1 MATLCL
7 HHAPSSYYSMIARL
21 ALSMGEVEYKSQ
33 IMDIHR
39 RKQQLASEY
48 ARINPH
54 LTVPA
59 LETGEGICA
68 DSREIL
74 AWVIR
79 ERSKVFQESTP
90 EVQAILDAH
99 YAFSIERF
107 TFGSAMLRIPLLRWV
122 FPRILAK
129 ACRDLEKLKDADPAQ
144 TPVFENK
151 IRQNEARIQFFMTG
165 SLREKVAALREEAA
179 VLIASIPTPKG
190 FYLMGEKPSAADVV
204 LAVFWARM
212 NMVGATEVLAPRQDL
227 EDWFARISGTPA
239 YQAADI
245 WSTFS
250 VRRVLQNR

>member
-1 MATLCL
+1 MAILRL

-21 ALSMGEVEYKSQ
+21 ALSMGQIEYSSHV
-33 IMDIHR
+33 MDIHR
-39 RKQQLASEY
+39 RKEQLAPEY
-48 ARINPH
+48 GRINPH

-79 ERSKVFQESTP
+79 ERSNVFLESTP
-90 EVQAILDAH
+90 EVQAILDTH
-99 YAFSIERF
+99 YAFSIEGF
-107 TFGSAMLRIPLLRWV
+107 TFGSAMLRIPPLHWL
-122 FPRILAK
+122 FPRLLAK
-129 ACRDLEKLKDADPAQ
+129 VCRDLEKLKDADLAQ
-144 TPVFENK
+144 AQVFENK
-151 IRQNEARIQFFMTG
+151 IRQNEARIQFFTAG

-179 VLIASIPTPKG
+179 ALIASVPAPKG

-212 NMVGATEVLAPRQDL
+212 NMVGAAEVQAPRQDL
-227 EDWFARISGTPA
+227 KDWFARISETPA

-250 VRRVLQNR
+250 IRRVLQNR